1 MRPLA
6 GMRVGFSGLT
16 LYIDHAE
23 GSVSMSIRIL
33 LADDHNL
40 LRKGLKELITKK
52 IGLDVVGEAQNGME
66 AVRMASEL
74 RPDVVVM
81 DISMPDLNGIE
92 ATRQITA
99 ANPKIR
105 VLALSMYSDPRYV
118 TEMLRAGAAGYLLK
132 DAADEELIRAIN
144 TVARLQTYLSPGVAG
159 AVVQK
164 HIRGQT
170 SGEDGSAFSILSA
183 REREVLQLLAE
194 GQSTKDIATALSR
207 SVKTVE
213 THRQNIMLKLGLHNL
228 PELTKYA
235 VREGLTGLER

>member
-1 MRPLA
+1 
-6 GMRVGFSGLT
+6 
-16 LYIDHAE
+16 
-23 GSVSMSIRIL
+23 MSKIRL
-33 LADDHNL
+33 LLVDDHEVVRTGLRML
-40 LRKGLKELITKK
+40 LESRPDMQI
-52 IGLDVVGEAQNGME
+52 IGEAANGEQAIEMTQ
-66 AVRMASEL
+66 AL
-74 RPDVVVM
+74 KPDVVVM